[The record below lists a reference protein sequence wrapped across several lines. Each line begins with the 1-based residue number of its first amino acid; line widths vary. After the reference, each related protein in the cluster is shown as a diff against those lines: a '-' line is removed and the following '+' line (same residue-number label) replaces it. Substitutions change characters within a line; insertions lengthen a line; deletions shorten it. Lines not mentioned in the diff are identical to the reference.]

1 MGENHSSHV
10 FNNMR
15 KTGVTA
21 RGIICPIVKEGD
33 DLKKIVVDNVLEAA
47 QEEGFKLHD
56 RDIVAVT
63 ESILAR
69 SQGNYATV
77 DDIAK
82 DVFDKL
88 HLDEKSKSVLV
99 VYPILSRNRFA
110 MCLKGIARAC
120 IGKKVVVLFPFD
132 HDEVGNVVEHP
143 ITGVNYE
150 HYYSE
155 IIAGEGAQPEFLYSD
170 DPENYNFYKHIIVAS
185 IHTREELKEKIK
197 PKRIDGHIITLQDI
211 LSDRC
216 EYGVLGSNKASEE
229 KIKLFPHDSKAF
241 VESVKE
247 ELKNRTGLNMEV
259 MVYGDGAFKDPVSG
273 IWEFADPVVSP
284 GYTDGLEGTPNEVKI
299 KYLADDKYDNLHDK
313 ELADKIKEEINTK
326 DKDLTGNMLS
336 QGTTPRRIRDLV
348 GSLCDLVSGSGD
360 KGTPVVLVQGYF
372 NNFATEETKD
382 AKLEHKQNSRT
393 RKKGKGS

>member
-1 MGENHSSHV
+1 
-10 FNNMR
+10 MR

-33 DLKKIVVDNVLEAA
+33 DLKSIVVDNVLEAA
-47 QEEGFKLHD
+47 KEEEFKLHD

-77 DDIAK
+77 DEIAK
-82 DVFDKL
+82 DVYEKL
-88 HLDEKSKSVLV
+88 HLTEESKSVLV

-120 IGKKVVVLFPFD
+120 TGKKVIVLFPLE

-150 HYYSE
+150 NYYSE
-155 IIAGEGAQPEFLYSD
+155 IIAAEGAQPEFLYSD
-170 DPENYNFYKHIIVAS
+170 TPENYNFYKHIIIAS
-185 IHTREELKEKIK
+185 IHTREEVKKKMYREN
-197 PKRIDGHIITLQDI
+197 RNIITLQDI
-211 LSDRC
+211 LSDKC
-216 EYGVLGSNKASEE
+216 EFGILGSNKASEE
-229 KIKLFPHDSKAF
+229 KIKLFPRDSKAF

-247 ELKNRTGLNMEV
+247 ELKNRTGLNIEV

-284 GYTDGLEGTPNEVKI
+284 GYTEGLEGTPNEVKI

-372 NNFATEETKD
+372 NNFATEDRED
-382 AKLEHKQNSRT
+382 AKPESKRNSRN
-393 RKKGKGS
+393 RKKKKDN